1 MPEKVWTGKEVSYD
15 HLRVFGCRAFV
26 HIPKD
31 ERSKLDPKAKQCI
44 FIGYGH
50 EEFGYRLYDPVDK
63 KVVRSRDV
71 VFLED
76 QTIEDIDKLESAESS
91 TNDLVDLDPLNPPVV
106 HDIDEEVQTP
116 HDDAAEDDVE
126 PEIEGEQS
134 PQEPLP
140 QTPLRR
146 STREKQPSRKY
157 SSNEYVMISD
167 QGEPKTYQEVLK
179 HENKTEWLKAMKEE
193 MKSLHE
199 NHTYDLVKPPK
210 GKKILKNKWV
220 FRRKN
225 DGNSS
230 QPRFKARLVVKGF
243 DQRKGV
249 DFDEIFSPVVK
260 MSSIRTVLGIAA
272 SMNLEVEQLD
282 VKTAFLHGDLE
293 EEIYMEQPEGFI
305 DKGNDQLVCKLKKSL
320 YGLKQAPRQWYRK
333 FDSFMTE
340 HGYSRTTSDHCVFVK
355 KYTDGNF
362 IILLLYVDDML
373 IVGQDM
379 SKISKLKS
387 ELSKSF
393 AMKDLGPAK
402 QILGIR
408 IVRNRSHGLIWLSQE
423 NYVKK
428 VLERFNMDKAKPV
441 NCPLAGHFKLSSSQ
455 CPTSDEEK
463 NEMQKIPYASA
474 IGSLMYAM
482 VCTRPD
488 IAHAVGVV
496 SRFMSNPGKEHWAA
510 VKWILRYLQ
519 GTSKMSLC
527 FGKGEPILDGFTD
540 SDMAGDVDSRKS
552 TSGYLITFAGG
563 AVTWQSRLQKCVA
576 LSTTEAEFIAITE
589 ACKELLWLKKFLQE
603 LGLKQERYV
612 LHCDSQSAIHLSKNS
627 SFHSRSKHI
636 DVRYHWIRDVLNDKL
651 LQLEKVYTDDN
662 TSDMLT
668 KALTKDKHEKC
679 RLLAGMVESS
689 T

>member
-1 MPEKVWTGKEVSYD
+1 MRTAVDLINLSPSVPLNGDVPEKVWTGKEVSYD

-44 FIGYGH
+44 FLGYGH

-76 QTIEDIDKLESAESS
+76 QTIEDINKLESVESS
-91 TNDLVDLDPLNPPVV
+91 TNDLVDLDPLNPPIV
-106 HDIDEEVQTP
+106 HDINEEVQTP

-134 PQEPLP
+134 PQESLP

-167 QGEPKTYQEVLK
+167 QGETKTYQEVLK
-179 HENKTEWLKAMKEE
+179 HENKIEWLKAMKEE
-193 MKSLHE
+193 MKSSHE
-199 NHTYDLVKPPK
+199 NHTYDLVEPPK
-210 GKKILKNKWV
+210 KKKILKNKWV
-220 FRRKN
+220 FRRNN

-243 DQRKGV
+243 GQRKGV
-249 DFDEIFSPVVK
+249 DFDEIFSPVMK

-282 VKTAFLHGDLE
+282 VKTTFLHGDLE

-305 DKGNDQLVCKLKKSL
+305 DKGNDQLVFKLKKSL

-333 FDSFMTE
+333 FDSFMTDY
-340 HGYSRTTSDHCVFVK
+340 GYSRTTSDHCVVVK
-355 KYTDGNF
+355 KYPDGNF

-373 IVGQDM
+373 IVGQDT

-393 AMKDLGPAK
+393 SMKDLGPAK

-408 IVRNRSHGLIWLSQE
+408 IVRDRSLELIWLSQE
-423 NYVKK
+423 NYIKK
-428 VLERFNMDKAKPV
+428 VLERFNMDKAKPI
-441 NCPLAGHFKLSSSQ
+441 NCLLASHFKLSSSQ
-455 CPTSDEEK
+455 CPISDEEK
-463 NEMQKIPYASA
+463 KEMQKIPYGSA
-474 IGSLMYAM
+474 VGSLMYAM
-482 VCTRPD
+482 VCTRSD
-488 IAHAVGVV
+488 IAHTVGVV
-496 SRFMSNPGKEHWAA
+496 SRFLSDPGKEHWAA

-527 FGKGEPILDGFTD
+527 FGKGELILDGFIN

-552 TSGYLITFAGG
+552 TSGYLISFTGG
-563 AVTWQSRLQKCVA
+563 AVAWQSRLQKCVA
-576 LSTTEAEFIAITE
+576 LSTIEAEFIAITE
-589 ACKELLWLKKFLQE
+589 A
-603 LGLKQERYV
+603 
-612 LHCDSQSAIHLSKNS
+612 
-627 SFHSRSKHI
+627 
-636 DVRYHWIRDVLNDKL
+636 
-651 LQLEKVYTDDN
+651 
-662 TSDMLT
+662 
-668 KALTKDKHEKC
+668 
-679 RLLAGMVESS
+679 
-689 T
+689 